1 MENINL
7 SEIKKKFK
15 DLSKNSKKNYNEILS
30 LYQKLVVYYYY
41 LKKTDDLL

>member
-15 DLSKNSKKNYNEILS
+15 YLLKNSKKNYNEILS

-41 LKKTDDLL
+41 LKKTDEEL

>member
-41 LKKTDDLL
+41 LKKTDEDL

>member
-41 LKKTDDLL
+41 LKKTDNLL